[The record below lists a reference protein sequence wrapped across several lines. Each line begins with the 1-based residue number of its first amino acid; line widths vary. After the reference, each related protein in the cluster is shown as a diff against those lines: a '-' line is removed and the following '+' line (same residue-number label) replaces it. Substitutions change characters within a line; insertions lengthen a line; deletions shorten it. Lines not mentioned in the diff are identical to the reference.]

1 MLTVN
6 NLSIRY
12 GDTTIVDDISFKV
25 EPGQWLMIVG
35 PNGAG
40 KTTIISA
47 VSQGVPYSG
56 EVLFEGKDIKKY
68 KSREL
73 ARGIGVLTQ
82 NHYVGYGFTV
92 EEVIRLGR
100 YSHAPGLLAGGRD
113 EGEAKVQAAIEKT
126 GMEPYLN
133 QSVLTLSGGELQRA
147 FLAQLFAQDPRML
160 MLDEPTNHLDLIYQ
174 KQVFALVREWLRET
188 GGAVISVVHDLSL
201 ARAYGTHAV
210 LMRKGKIISSG
221 RIEEVMTPENLNEV
235 YSMDVYDWMRGLY
248 GQWSQPEG
256 AK

>member
-12 GDTTIVDDISFKV
+12 GDITIVDDISFKV
-25 EPGQWLMIVG
+25 EPGQWLMIIG

-47 VSQGVPYSG
+47 ISQGVPYTG
-56 EVLFEGKDIKKY
+56 EVLFEGKNVKKY
-68 KSREL
+68 KSREM
-73 ARGIGVLTQ
+73 ARNIGVLTQ

-126 GMEPYLN
+126 GMAPYLN

-160 MLDEPTNHLDLIYQ
+160 LLDEPTNHLDLIYQ
-174 KQVFALVREWLRET
+174 KQVFALVKDWLRET
-188 GGAVISVVHDLSL
+188 GGSVISVVHDLSL

-210 LMRKGKIISSG
+210 LMRKGRIISSG
-221 RIEEVMTPENLNEV
+221 EIGRVMTPENLNEV

-248 GQWSQPEG
+248 GQWSEPLV
-256 AK
+256 

>member
-12 GDTTIVDDISFKV
+12 GDTTIVDDVSFQV

-47 VSQGVPYSG
+47 VSQGVPYTG
-56 EVLFEGKDIKKY
+56 EVLFEGKNIKKY
-68 KSREL
+68 KSREM
-73 ARGIGVLTQ
+73 ARNIGVLTQ

-100 YSHAPGLLAGGRD
+100 YAHAPGLLTGGRD

-126 GMEPYLN
+126 GMAPYLN

-147 FLAQLFAQDPRML
+147 FLAQLFAQDPRLL

-174 KQVFALVREWLRET
+174 KQVFALVKEWLRET
-188 GGAVISVVHDLSL
+188 GGAVVSVVHDLSL
-201 ARAYGTHAV
+201 ARAYGTHAL

-221 RIEEVMTPENLNEV
+221 EIQEVMTPENLNEV
-235 YSMDVYDWMRGLY
+235 YSMAVYAWMRGLY
-248 GQWSQPEG
+248 GQWLDT
-256 AK
+256 AL

>member
-12 GDTTIVDDISFKV
+12 GDITIVDDISFKV
-25 EPGQWLMIVG
+25 EPGQWLMIIG

-47 VSQGVPYSG
+47 ISQGVPYTG
-56 EVLFEGKDIKKY
+56 EVLFEGKNVKKY
-68 KSREL
+68 KSREM
-73 ARGIGVLTQ
+73 ARNIGVLTQ

-126 GMEPYLN
+126 GMAPYLN

-160 MLDEPTNHLDLIYQ
+160 LLDEPTNHLDLIYQ
-174 KQVFALVREWLRET
+174 KQVFALVKDWLRET
-188 GGAVISVVHDLSL
+188 GGSVISVVHDLSL

-210 LMRKGKIISSG
+210 LMRKGRIISSG
-221 RIEEVMTPENLNEV
+221 EIDRVMTPGNLNEV

-248 GQWSQPEG
+248 GQWSEPLV
-256 AK
+256 

>member
-6 NLSIRY
+6 NLSVRY
-12 GDTTIVDDISFKV
+12 GDTTIVDDISFHV
-25 EPGQWLMIVG
+25 EPGQWLMVIG

-47 VSQGVPYSG
+47 VSQGVPYTG
-56 EVLFEGKDIKKY
+56 EVLFEGKNIKKC
-68 KSREL
+68 KSREI
-73 ARGIGVLTQ
+73 ARNIGVLTQ

-100 YSHAPGLLAGGRD
+100 YAHAPGLLKSGRD
-113 EGEAKVQAAIEKT
+113 EGEAKVRAAIEKT
-126 GMEPYLN
+126 GMAPYLN

-160 MLDEPTNHLDLIYQ
+160 LLDEPTNHLDLIYQ
-174 KQVFALVREWLRET
+174 MQVFALVKQWLQET
-188 GGAVISVVHDLSL
+188 GGSVVSVVHDLSL
-201 ARAYGTHAV
+201 ARAYGTHAI

-221 RIEEVMTPENLNEV
+221 EINEVMTPENLNEV
-235 YSMDVYDWMRGLY
+235 YSMDVYSWMRGLY
-248 GQWSQPEG
+248 GQWTDPAQNN
-256 AK
+256 

>member
-12 GDTTIVDDISFKV
+12 DDTTIVDDISFEV
-25 EPGQWLMIVG
+25 EPGQWLMIIG

-47 VSQGVPYSG
+47 ISQGVPYTG
-56 EVLFEGKDIKKY
+56 EVLFDGKDIKKY

-73 ARGIGVLTQ
+73 AQGIGVLTQ

-100 YSHAPGLLAGGRD
+100 YAHAPGLLAGGRD

-126 GMEPYLN
+126 GMAPYLN

-174 KQVFALVREWLRET
+174 KQVFALVKEWLRET

-210 LMRKGKIISSG
+210 LMRKGKIISAG
-221 RIEEVMTPENLNEV
+221 AIDEVMTPENLNEV

-248 GQWSQPEG
+248 GQWNEP
-256 AK
+256 AART

>member
-1 MLTVN
+1 MLRVN

-12 GDTTIVDDISFKV
+12 GDITIVDDISFHV
-25 EPGQWLMIVG
+25 EPGQWLMVVG

-47 VSQGVPYSG
+47 ISQGIPYTG
-56 EVLFEGKDIKKY
+56 QILFEGKDIKKS
-68 KSREL
+68 KSREM
-73 ARGIGVLTQ
+73 ARNLGVLTQ

-100 YSHAPGLLAGGRD
+100 YAHAPKLLSGGRD

-126 GMEPYLN
+126 GMTPYLG

-160 MLDEPTNHLDLIYQ
+160 LLDEPTNHLDLIYQ
-174 KQVFALVREWLRET
+174 KQVFALVKDWLRET
-188 GGAVISVVHDLSL
+188 GGSVISVVHDLSL
-201 ARAYGTHAV
+201 ARVYGTHAI

-221 RIEEVMTPENLNEV
+221 EIGDVMTPENLNEV

-248 GQWSQPEG
+248 GQWTESQN
-256 AK
+256 A